1 MKRSVIAI
9 VLSAALLVSA
19 SSCMRRPAETSG
31 ETIPRVT
38 AGTTQMGETA
48 EPSESMP
55 YYNINE
61 MYIEDVEN
69 ALLAAAGSGEPI
81 IEYSYD
87 LEENR
92 AIGLL
97 DARTYSYNIM
107 EENPDVFGGFNIL
120 LFDPANEMFQG
131 LQVGDTIQVS
141 YMFNDEVITGDMV
154 VTAINGNYVFSAWE
168 TPRGG
173 GYNGTA
179 PFACEEIQA
188 AYELFISMDSQ

>member
-9 VLSAALLVSA
+9 VLTAALLVSA

-38 AGTTQMGETA
+38 GTTQISETA
-48 EPSESMP
+48 ESSESMP
-55 YYNINE
+55 YYNIND

-81 IEYSYD
+81 IEYTYD

-120 LFDPANEMFQG
+120 LFDTASELFQG